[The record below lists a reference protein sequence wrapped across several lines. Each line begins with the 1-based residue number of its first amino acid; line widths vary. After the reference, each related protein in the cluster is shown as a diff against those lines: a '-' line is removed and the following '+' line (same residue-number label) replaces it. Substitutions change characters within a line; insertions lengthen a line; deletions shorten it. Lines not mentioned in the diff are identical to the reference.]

1 MITKSSNLI
10 SATIHNFDG
19 EVIRSRQ
26 PVVVDF
32 YADWCSPCRILAPV
46 FQKLSEEY
54 AGRLKFAKV
63 NVEEETPLA
72 DRFGIS
78 GIPALVFFKDGAI
91 VDSAVGLLPPGEL
104 MEKLDQLAGIAP
116 NL

>member
-10 SATIHNFDG
+10 SATIHNFDE

-32 YADWCSPCRILAPV
+32 YADWCSPCKILAPV
-46 FQKLSEEY
+46 FQRLAEEY
-54 AGRLKFAKV
+54 AGRLKFVKV
-63 NVEEETPLA
+63 NVDEEIPLA

-78 GIPALVFFKDGAI
+78 GIPALVIFKDGAI
-91 VDSAVGLLPPGEL
+91 VDSVVGLLPPGEL
-104 MEKLDQLAGIAP
+104 MEKLDRVAGIES